1 MGAALRLSWS
11 ASSMARRQAGAA
23 AGSASA
29 TAAGSAGSTS
39 SDTTGRAL
47 PVGVPHNR
55 AAPASVSR
63 PPAPESG
70 TSLITVPLHRIWGP
84 VQFWAALI
92 AGRAICLMREFDPAE
107 ALVVTANF
115 TPIPRD
121 AYRVGLPADGTWELV
136 LNSDDRLY
144 GGSGYPVVRS
154 VQAQDQ
160 PHHGRTRS
168 GEFTL
173 GPLAISLY
181 RGVAP

>member
-1 MGAALRLSWS
+1 VRDWLRAVNRARAAYPALRELDDEAHGFEWIDC
-11 ASSMARRQAGAA
+11 
-23 AGSASA
+23 
-29 TAAGSAGSTS
+29 
-39 SDTTGRAL
+39 SDRERSVVAWQRNAL
-47 PVGVPHNR
+47 
-55 AAPASVSR
+55 
-63 PPAPESG
+63 
-70 TSLITVPLHRIWGP
+70 
-84 VQFWAALI
+84 
-92 AGRAICLMREFDPAE
+92 DPAE